1 LPALKKPTSDQAL
14 SNVTESNPIERM
26 EVLTGKKKSDSK
38 EKLISLQHS
47 SLKLLVNCFIMW
59 KIITDRK

>member
-26 EVLTGKKKSDSK
+26 EVLTGKKKSNSK
-38 EKLISLQHS
+38 EKLIGLQHS
-47 SLKLLVNCFIMW
+47 SLKLLVDYFIKR

>member
-26 EVLTGKKKSDSK
+26 EVLTGKKKSNSK
-38 EKLISLQHS
+38 EKLIGLRHS
-47 SLKLLVNCFIMW
+47 SLKLLVDYFIKR